1 MFLTSVA
8 LGVIVIC
15 TGAVWARRS
24 LVVVS
29 VQGTSMEPAVVDGD
43 RVLVR
48 RRRLRRVKVGD
59 IVVLEPPPDGP
70 YRSAAEAGPDGRVW
84 NVKRVAAL
92 PGDPLPR
99 GVPAEPGTGTKPGR
113 HTEPSTYAE
122 PGKHTEPGTDAE
134 PGKHTEP
141 GTDAEP
147 GKQTES
153 GGGRV
158 GPGTFAVLGD
168 NLADSIDSRHR
179 GPYPAERLMGV
190 VVRRL
195 STR

>member
-59 IVVLEPPPDGP
+59 IVVLEPPSDGP

-92 PGDPLPR
+92 PGDPLPP
-99 GVPAEPGTGTKPGR
+99 GVPGRPGR
-113 HTEPSTYAE
+113 PGEGVEARE
-122 PGKHTEPGTDAE
+122 PGKGAEAADPGESGTGAE
-134 PGKHTEP
+134 P
-141 GTDAEP
+141 
-147 GKQTES
+147 

-158 GPGTFAVLGD
+158 GPGSFAVLGD

-179 GPYPAERLMGV
+179 GLFPAERLMGV

-195 STR
+195 SAR

>member
-92 PGDPLPR
+92 PGDPLPP

-113 HTEPSTYAE
+113 HTEPGTYAE
-122 PGKHTEPGTDAE
+122 L
-134 PGKHTEP
+134 GKHTEP

-179 GPYPAERLMGV
+179 GPYPAEQLMGV

>member
-59 IVVLEPPPDGP
+59 IVVLEPPSRGP

-92 PGDPLPR
+92 PGDPLPP
-99 GVPAEPGTGTKPGR
+99 GVPGAEGAEGADLGDPGTGAEPG
-113 HTEPSTYAE
+113 A
-122 PGKHTEPGTDAE
+122 
-134 PGKHTEP
+134 
-141 GTDAEP
+141 
-147 GKQTES
+147 
-153 GGGRV
+153 GRV
-158 GPGTFAVLGD
+158 GPGSFAVLGD

-179 GPYPAERLMGV
+179 GLFPAERLMGV

-195 STR
+195 SAR